1 MINSYPHSL
10 SVWHPSYPVQHLPIS
25 EQPTGVL
32 HALHTFRLSTGDS
45 WSAANEW
52 ASLSSPRTS
61 QLDESWTMSHL
72 VLAPII
78 YPQYLYCLL
87 MCGLFSCLHC
97 FFLIIIPPISWH
109 THVPLSYFS
118 TLVHYKY
125 LYSFSTIFVQFF
137 CSSENAYNVIY
148 ILYVHFSS
156 TMCQVIIWFWGYNNE

>member
-1 MINSYPHSL
+1 MDNESFGSGSYN
-10 SVWHPSYPVQHLPIS
+10 
-25 EQPTGVL
+25 
-32 HALHTFRLSTGDS
+32 LSTIPVLL
-45 WSAANEW
+45 ANVG
-52 ASLSSPRTS
+52 AIFTSSL
-61 QLDESWTMSHL
+61 
-72 VLAPII
+72 
-78 YPQYLYCLL
+78 
-87 MCGLFSCLHC
+87 
-97 FFLIIIPPISWH
+97 FFFPNNHPPIPWH